1 MIKIRQ
7 LLACLNVS
15 VFDSELERPL
25 KKAAEKVPHP
35 FFELCSGIAFGIVLA
50 CVSVLLSRRNAAAG
64 TAFVCFATAAGTAG
78 VLFPPK
84 IFSRVFY
91 WTALFSLPVWETANA
106 VRAIAAAP
114 FSPPSALSSVTVAVQ
129 AAALIAVLWRD
140 MDFKE
145 KFYTVCL
152 FLMLAVAIRLTG
164 AGFAELMVVFSIAFF
179 TDAAAAGRAA
189 QVLFAVLFLSALLTM
204 RLSADAAAGLIFA
217 AGLLF
222 KGTALRLKGHK

>member
-35 FFELCSGIAFGIVLA
+35 FFELCGGIAFGIVLA
-50 CVSVLLSRRNAAAG
+50 CVSVLLSRRNA
-64 TAFVCFATAAGTAG
+64 AAGTAG

-114 FSPPSALSSVTVAVQ
+114 FSPPSALPSVTVAVQ

-145 KFYTVCL
+145 KIYTVCL

-189 QVLFAVLFLSALLTM
+189 QVLFAVLFFSALLTM